1 MIRARVLIV
10 EDDGFIS
17 LDVEQAL
24 LAGGFEVCGVAS
36 SEAEALEL
44 AARLRPEMA
53 IIDITLSPGDGRVV
67 AKALCGAYA
76 TVVLFATGQC
86 DEVASMRGTG
96 AMACL
101 PKPYDANLVP
111 EALRAVARMAE
122 GHRSA
127 RLPDHMFALA
137 A

>member
-1 MIRARVLIV
+1 MIRRRVLIV

-17 LDVEQAL
+17 IDVEQAL
-24 LAGGFEVCGVAS
+24 IAAGFEVCGIAS

-53 IIDITLSPGDGRVV
+53 IVDITLSPGDGRVV
-67 AKALCGAYA
+67 AKALCAAYA
-76 TVVLFATGQC
+76 TAVLFATGQF
-86 DEVASMRGTG
+86 DEVAAMRGTG

-101 PKPYDANLVP
+101 PKPYDSNLVP
-111 EALRAVARMAE
+111 EALRAVGRMAE
-122 GHRSA
+122 GDRA
-127 RLPDHMFALA
+127 GRLPDHMFALA